1 VRAETSRVFRALA
14 GEAVRDAI
22 RRRIVA
28 AIAVVSL
35 LSLLVVDGCTT
46 CATPTIVQDGVS
58 VQLPEVAGWA
68 GMVIFAVLGLWA
80 MVLAGVLASDH
91 LAEPLSD
98 GSAVLVLARPVG
110 RSTFALAR
118 LVGVLAIAFATAF
131 VLLGGSTAMLHARN
145 GVAIANAVWGAL
157 ACAGGAVI
165 VASLAMTASLFLPRV
180 ATLFSV
186 LAVVGAIAGINALAL
201 FGTELNGVA
210 WAIDRFGPPLGSALA
225 AAVAGWIAPVAVP
238 VDPIEVA
245 IRIVAWAVASV
256 ALLMIAFRS
265 RDIAS
270 D

>member
-1 VRAETSRVFRALA
+1 MRPNYSRVFRALA
-14 GEAVRDAI
+14 GEALRDAI

-35 LSLLVVDGCTT
+35 LSLVVVDGCTA
-46 CATPTIVQDGVS
+46 CGAPIIVQDGIP

-68 GMVIFAVLGLWA
+68 GMVIFVMLGLWA

-118 LVGVLAIAFATAF
+118 LVGVVAIAFATGF
-131 VLLGGSTAMLHARN
+131 VLLGGSTVMLHARN
-145 GVAIANAVWGAL
+145 GVPIANALWGGL
-157 ACAGGAVI
+157 ACAGGSVI

-186 LAVVGAIAGINALAL
+186 LAMVGVIAGINALAL
-201 FGTELNGVA
+201 FGTELSGVA
-210 WAIDRFGPPLGSALA
+210 WAIDRFGPPLGSAIVA
-225 AAVAGWIAPVAVP
+225 AMAGWIAPVTVP
-238 VDPIEVA
+238 ADPFEIA
-245 IRIVAWAVASV
+245 IRTGAWAVAGVS
-256 ALLMIAFRS
+256 LLVVAFRG